1 MRLYLFQVQWR
12 GECLNTFL
20 FWFKFEHMFN
30 NCVYIFFSRLN
41 SKQEI
46 IGRGCLDDKK
56 YSRFYNRVFMLKLQ
70 INVFC
75 ACTLRYFLI
84 IPQQW
89 IQPFS
94 LFKQV
99 FLVKNV
105 VTCEVHRV
113 KYKSSKTGTRTE
125 IKPLYIF
132 ITL

>member
-1 MRLYLFQVQWR
+1 MCLYLFLCSMVLRIFFFWR
-12 GECLNTFL
+12 GFWTHVQQLCLHFL
-20 FWFKFEHMFN
+20 FHFN
-30 NCVYIFFSRLN
+30 F
-41 SKQEI
+41 KQEI

-56 YSRFYNRVFMLKLQ
+56 YSRFYNRVFILKLQ

>member
-1 MRLYLFQVQWR
+1 MCLYLFLGYAVWSLYFILVLT
-12 GECLNTFL
+12 LNTCSTIVFT
-20 FWFKFEHMFN
+20 FS
-30 NCVYIFFSRLN
+30 FFQN
-41 SKQEI
+41 SKQEY

-113 KYKSSKTGTRTE
+113 KYKSSKTGTRIE
-125 IKPLYIF
+125 IKSFYIF
-132 ITL
+132 L